1 MKVHEPLDDLL
12 GGRSHVRV
20 LRALHGL
27 PAGLAVSGRDLARRA
42 GVSHPTATGILEKLA
57 AQGVV
62 VVRRT
67 RAADY
72 FELNRRHV
80 TFEPLRALL
89 HWEEDLPRQ
98 LAAWLAGELTRC
110 RVPATHAFIYGSAAT
125 GDMTPESDLDLAVI
139 APAAATDEVEAALE
153 GVVDAVRYR
162 YGLWLHTMVGA
173 PPLEELQRPGR
184 PGHRLWKRIGAEG
197 IPLDLDDARSVAG

>member
-1 MKVHEPLDDLL
+1 MKVREPLDDLI

-20 LRALHGL
+20 LRTLHGL
-27 PAGLAVSGRDLARRA
+27 PEGLVVSGRDLARRA

-62 VVRRT
+62 AVRRT

-80 TFEPLRALL
+80 ACDPLRALF
-89 HWEEDLPRQ
+89 HWEEDLSSQ

-110 RVPATHAFIYGSAAT
+110 RVPATRAFIYGSAAR
-125 GDMTPESDLDLAVI
+125 GDMTPDSDLDLAVI
-139 APAAATDEVEAALE
+139 APAVATNEVEAALE
-153 GVVDAVRYR
+153 GVVDAVRFR
-162 YGLWLHTMVGA
+162 YGLWLHTVVGTA
-173 PPLEELQRPGR
+173 PLEELQRPGR

-197 IPLDLDDARSVAG
+197 IPLDLHDARALAG